1 MKFLPLTQILPQ
13 RTLGRMR
20 ILHQLRCCV
29 EAHGCPALQVLLR
42 PAWIAARSKTY
53 PGRMHGVSNLLRGIV
68 SQEVLH
74 FSDIECIEDERD
86 FQAMARAQASIEL
99 G

>member
-13 RTLGRMR
+13 RALGRMR

-29 EAHGCPALQVLLR
+29 EAHGCPALQVVLR
-42 PAWIAARSKTY
+42 PAWIAARSKTH
-53 PGRMHGVSNLLRGIV
+53 PGGMHRVSNLLRGIV
-68 SQEVLH
+68 SMHLIH
-74 FSDIECIEDERD
+74 FSDIERIEDECD
-86 FQAMARAQASIEL
+86 FQGMARAQASIEL